1 MFNFFESIAN
11 LIGFIINFFI
21 SAIQMLLTVIT
32 QIPVALTFIAS
43 AVVYLP
49 AYLKT
54 FALLFVGTC
63 VIFNIINKGDWIYTK

>member
-1 MFNFFESIAN
+1 MFQFFDSIAN
-11 LIGFIINFFI
+11 LIGFIINFVI
-21 SAIQMLLTVIT
+21 SAFQMLLTVIT
-32 QIPVALTFIAS
+32 QIPVALAFVST

-63 VIFNIINKGDWIYTK
+63 VVFNIINKGE